1 MFKEKIISVG
11 LDINRPILGLS
22 DEEIEEV
29 EECQAVKLPVRYKL
43 FLKECGRSAG
53 RLLYDVDFLFPVIRD
68 LKQKLEDVIE
78 EDGADFHLP
87 DNAFVFAAYQ
97 GAQYHYFV
105 CDQDDPPTFR
115 VYDDGT
121 VEPGAGSFSQ
131 YMEET
136 IEDYGAI
143 VSGQHSH
150 ELGEGS

>member
-1 MFKEKIISVG
+1 MFKEKIISAG
-11 LDINRPILGLS
+11 LDIKRPLLGLS

-29 EECQAVKLPVRYKL
+29 EACQAVKLPVLYKL

-53 RLLYDVDFLFPVIRD
+53 RLLHDVDFLFPVIRD
-68 LKQKLEDVIE
+68 LKRKLEDVIE
-78 EDGADFHLP
+78 EDGADFRLP

-121 VEPGAGSFSQ
+121 VEPGAGSFPS
-131 YMEET
+131 T
-136 IEDYGAI
+136 WKRP
-143 VSGQHSH
+143 
-150 ELGEGS
+150 

>member
-1 MFKEKIISVG
+1 MFKAKIISAG

-121 VEPGAGSFSQ
+121 AESGASSFS
-131 YMEET
+131 EFIEKV
-136 IEDYGAI
+136 IEDWRLI
-143 VSGQHSH
+143 LSSERSH

>member
-1 MFKEKIISVG
+1 
-11 LDINRPILGLS
+11 LS
-22 DEEIEEV
+22 DGEIEEV

-43 FLKECGRSAG
+43 FLKECGRSAW
-53 RLLYDVDFLFPVIRD
+53 RLLYDFDFLSAVIKD

-78 EDGADFHLP
+78 EDGAYFHLP

-143 VSGQHSH
+143 VSRRHSH